1 MFCVKYSI
9 YQLEVASKCYRDS
22 SLMEYDKFTCK
33 KTSNQRLQ
41 VGVDGHTMLLLLIIM
56 LAKNC
61 SL

>member
-9 YQLEVASKCYRDS
+9 YQLEVVSKCYRDS
-22 SLMEYDKFTCK
+22 SLMEYDKFTYK

-41 VGVDGHTMLLLLIIM
+41 VGVNGHTMLLLLIIM